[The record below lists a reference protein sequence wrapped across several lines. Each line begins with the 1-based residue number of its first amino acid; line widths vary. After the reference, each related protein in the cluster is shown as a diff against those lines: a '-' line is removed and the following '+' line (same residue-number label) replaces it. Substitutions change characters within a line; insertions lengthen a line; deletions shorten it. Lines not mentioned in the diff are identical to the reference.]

1 LNGPHYTDKPSYRPR
16 KTSSD
21 NSGKFRHENG
31 TLEGEQVR
39 RINRRGLS
47 PWRILAMKYQ
57 IDARNPYPPSL
68 PPCLAARFGQSVLG
82 IRCTEKK
89 GGKEKKKINK

>member
-47 PWRILAMKYQ
+47 PWRIFAMKYQ

-68 PPCLAARFGQSVLG
+68 LPARSPVSDNPFREFAAA
-82 IRCTEKK
+82 EKK
-89 GGKEKKKINK
+89 KREKKINK